1 MPRAA
6 EPVKTGLT
14 FEEYLEFERAS
25 PEKHEFVDGQL
36 FEKAREN
43 DHHNRLTLS
52 LAVRLEENRTSD
64 SRVYLLDIK
73 IRTPDDVG
81 YYPDVFVTCDESD
94 DGTYV
99 KRKPCLIL
107 EILSNSTEA
116 IDRGEKLRNYLKLTS
131 LQGYVLVSQNEPRLE
146 MFRLEENGWRYEVK
160 EAGETLTPPCLGLT
174 LNVDELYTGL

>member
-6 EPVKTGLT
+6 EPVKAGLT
-14 FEEYLEFERAS
+14 FEEYLEFERVS
-25 PEKHEFVDGQL
+25 PEKHEFVDSQL

-43 DHHNRLTLS
+43 DRHNRLTLF

-81 YYPDVFVTCDESD
+81 YYPDVLVTCDESD
-94 DGTYV
+94 DGTYI

-107 EILSNSTEA
+107 EVLSDSTEA
-116 IDRGEKLRNYLKLTS
+116 TDRGEKLRNYLKLKS

-146 MFRLEENGWRYEVK
+146 MFRREENGWRYEVK
-160 EAGETLTPPCLGLT
+160 EAGETLTLPCLDLE
-174 LNVDELYTGL
+174 LVVDELYAGL

>member
-14 FEEYLEFERAS
+14 FEEYLEFERKNS
-25 PEKHEFVDGQL
+25 EKHEFVNGQL
-36 FEKAREN
+36 FMMAGGSIR
-43 DHHNRLTLS
+43 HNRLTLI
-52 LAVRLEENRTSD
+52 LAAQLLAAETGTCRTFMAD
-64 SRVYLLDIK
+64 MKL
-73 IRTPDDVG
+73 RTPDDVG

-94 DGTYV
+94 DGTYI

-107 EILSNSTEA
+107 EVLSDSIEA

-146 MFRLEENGWRYEVK
+146 MFRREENGWRYEVK
-160 EAGETLTPPCLGLT
+160 EAGETLTLPCLDFT
-174 LNVDELYTGL
+174 LVVDELYAGL